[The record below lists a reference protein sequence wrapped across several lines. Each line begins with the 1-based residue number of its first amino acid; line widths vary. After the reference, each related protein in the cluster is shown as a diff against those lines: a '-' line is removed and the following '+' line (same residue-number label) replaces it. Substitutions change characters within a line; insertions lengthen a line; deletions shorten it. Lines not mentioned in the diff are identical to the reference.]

1 MISIAKTQSNSA
13 ASAQLNI
20 LLIDENVQRAESI
33 VTALDKTRYK
43 VSHLASSQIG
53 LLKQVDNIQPDIIV
67 IDIESPNRDMLE
79 SLHTISHHNPKPVVM
94 FSSQQDTETINLSV
108 QSGVSAYVVGDI
120 DPERVKP
127 ILDAAV
133 ARFKEF
139 HKLKD
144 ELNDTKH
151 ELASRKNIDLAK
163 RLLMKTNKM
172 SEEQAFHS
180 MRKTA
185 MDTGQ
190 KLENVAKTIVS
201 MLRSLEKGN
210 EHD

>member
-1 MISIAKTQSNSA
+1 LISTAKSQSHLA
-13 ASAQLNI
+13 AQSQLNI

-33 VTALDKTRYK
+33 VTALDNSRYK
-43 VSHLASSQIG
+43 VSHLACTQAG
-53 LLKQVDNIQPDIIV
+53 LLKQVDEIQPDIIV

-79 SLHTISHHNPKPVVM
+79 SLHTISHYNPKPVVM

-144 ELNDTKH
+144 ELNDTKQQL
-151 ELASRKNIDLAK
+151 ESRKTIDLAK
-163 RLLMKTNKM
+163 RLLMRSNKM

-201 MLRSLEKGN
+201 MLRSFEKGN
-210 EHD
+210 DHD